1 NSETWSSIIA
11 APTSWLSSA
20 TMPDVGGSKA
30 AMPIVGILSSGSSS
44 ALAELLGA
52 FRLGLKEAGYIE
64 GQNVAIE
71 SHWAEGQFD
80 RLRELAADLVQR
92 RVALIFATGVSS
104 ALAAKAASSTV
115 PLVFLS
121 QDEPFRR
128 GSSRLCCDARGG
140 GRIRW
145 VFPCAA

>member
-1 NSETWSSIIA
+1 
-11 APTSWLSSA
+11 
-20 TMPDVGGSKA
+20 
-30 AMPIVGILSSGSSS
+30 MPIVGILSSGSSS

-121 QDEPFRR
+121 QDEPSEES
-128 GSSRLCCDARGG
+128 GPISSSSVRARH
-140 GRIRW
+140 
-145 VFPCAA
+145 